1 MNTSFETHNF
11 NDMEQNYL
19 NQIKDLL
26 SNDVRSD
33 QELSDIIGISRVM
46 IYKWR
51 TGKVSNIRNSNV
63 TKIAKALNHSVKV
76 DNDGELYL
84 TPLTFEEIDLANNTI
99 ESSRLF
105 DTLSKT
111 TDSLLAEKEEYKA
124 EIKEL
129 KLHIRAL
136 ETDLANKPNMNLD
149 NTRMQFIVNMETQEY
164 VSCTQLYAA
173 LFNRDAF
180 DIIKNAQWSH
190 LVHPDDVWRFPIIA
204 SQAPAEQEK
213 RNTWKLIG
221 DKNQASYVE
230 TVTLP
235 LDKEGILKKVD
246 AKISSKDAWEKS
258 NKWYRTFENKVLN

>member
-129 KLHIRAL
+129 K
-136 ETDLANKPNMNLD
+136 
-149 NTRMQFIVNMETQEY
+149 
-164 VSCTQLYAA
+164 
-173 LFNRDAF
+173 
-180 DIIKNAQWSH
+180 
-190 LVHPDDVWRFPIIA
+190 
-204 SQAPAEQEK
+204 
-213 RNTWKLIG
+213 
-221 DKNQASYVE
+221 
-230 TVTLP
+230 
-235 LDKEGILKKVD
+235 
-246 AKISSKDAWEKS
+246 
-258 NKWYRTFENKVLN
+258 